1 MLIHEKAADV
11 ILHPFHR
18 HKVSYHRC
26 FHVDQAVEWWD
37 VGHTNKTL
45 SEDREV
51 CAAAAY
57 YSVLYED
64 GMSLLNFRSSTE
76 TRRARGC
83 HQSDWLIV
91 FNNTHPHM
99 RSHLLVFNMGNGGTQ
114 QCGSVYLLT
123 WKKGGNHYLWQKKAA
138 QGRRNLTSMFVPN
151 EHCVHKTFIYIGYL
165 INPYYFYMWWTYQTF

>member
-1 MLIHEKAADV
+1 MLLSLQNCIKD
-11 ILHPFHR
+11 ILGSYMKKQQMLSYIFSTD
-18 HKVSYHRC
+18 KVSYHPC
-26 FHVDQAVEWWD
+26 FHVVQAVEWWD
-37 VGHTNKTL
+37 VGRTNKML

-57 YSVLYED
+57 YSILYEG

-99 RSHLLVFNMGNGGTQ
+99 RSHLLVFNMGDGGTQ
-114 QCGSVYLLT
+114 RCGSVYLLT
-123 WKKGGNHYLWQKKAA
+123 WNKGGNHYLWQKRQPRGGGTPQYVRAK
-138 QGRRNLTSMFVPN
+138 
-151 EHCVHKTFIYIGYL
+151 
-165 INPYYFYMWWTYQTF
+165 